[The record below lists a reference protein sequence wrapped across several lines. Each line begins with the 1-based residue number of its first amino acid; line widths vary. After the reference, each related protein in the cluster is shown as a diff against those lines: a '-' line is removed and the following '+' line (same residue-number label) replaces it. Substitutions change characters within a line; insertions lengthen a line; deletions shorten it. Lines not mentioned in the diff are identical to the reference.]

1 MAVKMPPTPRR
12 TGRPYAPFLYAVSV
26 VLVFFLCVSW
36 RLRPCSFGGKRVAN
50 ETPPLR
56 TGNTNLETHISG
68 RGTLAAG
75 QFYWGGILPKS
86 NGGVRSLAQPGWQS
100 GVEYMDI
107 SQTNCETYKSSRC
120 ESRPK

>member
-1 MAVKMPPTPRR
+1 MAVKMPPTRSR
-12 TGRPYAPFLYAVSV
+12 TERPYAPLLYAVTVFSASMLSV
-26 VLVFFLCVSW
+26 SG
-36 RLRPCSFGGKRVAN
+36 RLRNPPFGESEVTN
-50 ETPPLR
+50 ETPPFEAGSSNPTLS
-56 TGNTNLETHISG
+56 TSS
-68 RGTLAAG
+68 GTLAAG

>member
-1 MAVKMPPTPRR
+1 MAVKMPPTRSR
-12 TGRPYAPFLYAVSV
+12 TERPYAPLLYAVPVFSV
-26 VLVFFLCVSW
+26 FMLSVSG
-36 RLRPCSFGGKRVAN
+36 RLRRSPFGVNRVAN
-50 ETPPLR
+50 ETPPLG
-56 TGNTNLETHISG
+56 TGNTNLETHLTG
-68 RGTLAAG
+68 RGTRAAG